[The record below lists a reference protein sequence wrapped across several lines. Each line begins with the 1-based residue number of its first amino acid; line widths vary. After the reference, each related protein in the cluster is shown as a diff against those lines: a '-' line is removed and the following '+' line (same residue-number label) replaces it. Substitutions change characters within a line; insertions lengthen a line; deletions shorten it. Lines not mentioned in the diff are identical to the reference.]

1 MKKPKMPSMPKAER
15 ITPMP
20 DLGGAAVQQAKFD
33 AIKQLMN
40 RRGRSST
47 LMTFYKKR
55 LGNVSGRLSDVPVAP
70 DAREGVE
77 VGRG

>member
-1 MKKPKMPSMPKAER
+1 
-15 ITPMP
+15 
-20 DLGGAAVQQAKFD
+20 
-33 AIKQLMN
+33 
-40 RRGRSST
+40 
-47 LMTFYKKR
+47 MTFYKKR